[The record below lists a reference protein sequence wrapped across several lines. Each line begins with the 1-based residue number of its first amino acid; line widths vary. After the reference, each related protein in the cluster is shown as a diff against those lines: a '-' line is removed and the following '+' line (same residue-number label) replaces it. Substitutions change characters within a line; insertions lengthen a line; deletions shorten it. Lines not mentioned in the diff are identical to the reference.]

1 MGGVTPEDRFF
12 TRRLS
17 GGEQQRVAIAR
28 AIVTNPSI
36 LLADEPTGN
45 LDQEI
50 SLEIMEM
57 FRRLNSG
64 TTILVASHNQMLLE
78 RYARNVLYL
87 KKGTSISCAGWPRSG
102 SPPTCIT
109 WPKMWAN
116 FKVQRAVNLLSL
128 FIVIFTFFVI
138 DIFFLTKV
146 NLDKLTAKTLTG
158 FQVEAYFGSPLPKDL
173 PERSLA
179 WGRKK
184 EVEKAELIL
193 PERARVLFLEAFPD
207 LKSTLDELP
216 ENPFPPSIRVTFR
229 SGTSLELIRRDSEE
243 LSKQEGVEKV
253 RSNLSL
259 LEKISGVRRLV
270 TLVSLFLGGI
280 LLFTS
285 FFTIVNIVK
294 IVAYSRKEEVAI
306 LKMVGASNLY
316 IELPLVMNGVLL
328 GFVGAMAAYGL
339 FRLTLILA
347 PSTLGRSPV
356 TSPRSLRV
364 TPSPRASSDHS
375 LPGRWSEASLPLPRF
390 GSFSEES
397 PQTDPSLSLFPG
409 RGEAR

>member
-1 MGGVTPEDRFF
+1 MKRITSY
-12 TRRLS
+12 LHY
-17 GGEQQRVAIAR
+17 
-28 AIVTNPSI
+28 
-36 LLADEPTGN
+36 LAQD
-45 LDQEI
+45 
-50 SLEIMEM
+50 
-57 FRRLNSG
+57 
-64 TTILVASHNQMLLE
+64 V
-78 RYARNVLYL
+78 
-87 KKGTSISCAGWPRSG
+87 
-102 SPPTCIT
+102 
-109 WPKMWAN
+109 WAN

-146 NLDKLTAKTLTG
+146 NLHKLPAKTLTD

-347 PSTLGRSPV
+347 PLYLGEISRYLSPLFE
-356 TSPRSLRV
+356 S
-364 TPSPRASSDHS
+364 HS
-375 LPGRWSEASLPLPRF
+375 LPKGIFWTTLPAGALVGGLSSLTSVWKFLRR
-390 GSFSEES
+390 E
-397 PQTDPSLSLFPG
+397 PSN
-409 RGEAR
+409 